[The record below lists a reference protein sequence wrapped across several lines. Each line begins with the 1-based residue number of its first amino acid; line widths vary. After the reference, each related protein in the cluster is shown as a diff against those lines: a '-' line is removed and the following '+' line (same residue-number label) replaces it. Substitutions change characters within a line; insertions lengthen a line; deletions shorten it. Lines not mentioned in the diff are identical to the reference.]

1 VEWEGRKEVYEG
13 GHNVYLW
20 LIYDAVQQKLT
31 QHCKAI
37 IFQKKVKGGTSLGVQ
52 WLRIH
57 LAMQGTQ
64 I

>member
-1 VEWEGRKEVYEG
+1 MMLFSRNQ
-13 GHNVYLW
+13 HNILKPSYSP
-20 LIYDAVQQKLT
+20 Q
-31 QHCKAI
+31 
-37 IFQKKVKGGTSLGVQ
+37 KVKGRTSLGVQ